1 LDYFKKNDHRI
12 VPSSPVIPFNDPTL
26 LFTNA
31 GMNQFKDVFTG
42 QRNVDYKRVASVQ
55 KCIRA
60 GGKHNDLDNV
70 GFTTRHHTFFEM
82 LGNFSFGDYFKEQAI
97 YYAWE
102 WLTKELKLPID
113 RLYATV
119 YEDDDEAFTFWEKV
133 ASPLKEKGRILRF
146 GRKDN
151 YWAMGDTGPCGPCSE
166 VHFDRGEKFGT
177 GLNDVVNGETER
189 FVEIWNLVFMQY
201 ERRQDGQVV
210 DLPKL
215 SVDTGAGLERLT
227 SVIQNVDS
235 VFQIDIFKNIIAAI
249 SDITKKKYKETGD
262 TGASHHIIADHVRAL
277 TFAIADGAGISNE
290 GQGYVLRR
298 ILRRAA
304 RHGRLLD
311 MHEPFIYRLVPILVN
326 EMSDAYPEIK
336 EKQNHIEKVIKGEEE
351 AFSRTLDTGCELF
364 GNIAKKVKSTGG
376 TVIDGEDVFRLYD
389 TYGFPYDLTEI
400 MAAERG
406 LSVDID
412 GFNKLLDAQ
421 REQSRISI
429 TFGMPIEWG
438 TKVKATGAM
447 PVEWT
452 SDSATEF
459 VRDSLSINT
468 KLLGMLT
475 ATEMGWKDDSVA
487 ILLAETPFYAAAG
500 GQVSDTGKISGKEFV
515 VKIHDIISHREKLIH
530 RGKVVQ
536 GSQKQLIKGATV
548 TAEVDADRRW
558 DIMRNHTATHLTH
571 AALRKVLGSHIKQS
585 GSYVGPDRLRFDF
598 SHHQPMTP
606 EEIQAVEE
614 MVNEQI
620 LKGSKVDIKEDVPV
634 EEAMASDAMAL
645 FGEKYSDKVR
655 VVSVPG
661 FSKELCGGTHID
673 NTSQIGPFFITLETG
688 IASGVR
694 RLEAITGREA
704 IKYMLSAKQFRQEAA
719 SIIGR
724 TEAEALEGMQQLRD
738 NNVALQKE
746 IKKIKTEMFS
756 GTRRPLGKETRV
768 GQVTVVTFEFEEGD
782 KDVMAG
788 WVDAQ
793 KDRREPVVA
802 LSLGIINGKPTFMT
816 AASGSAVSQFHIDVG
831 ELSQQLLP
839 QFGGRGGGKPS
850 FAQGTVAQGTKP
862 LELFEAARL
871 IIKKEV
877 EKSHGKGASL

>member
-26 LFTNA
+26 LFINA

-42 QRNVDYKRVASVQ
+42 QRNVDYKRAASVQ

-70 GFTTRHHTFFEM
+70 GFTSRHHTFFEM

-119 YEDDDEAFTFWEKV
+119 YEEDDEAFTFWEKV
-133 ASPLKEKGRILRF
+133 ASPLQKKGRILRF

-166 VHFDRGEKFGT
+166 IHFDRGEKFGA
-177 GLNDVVNGETER
+177 GPNDVVNGETER

-215 SVDTGAGLERLT
+215 SVDTGAGLERQT

-249 SDITKKKYKETGD
+249 SDITKKKYKETGKTGD

-311 MHEPFIYRLVPILVN
+311 MHEPFIYRLVPILVS
-326 EMSDAYPEIK
+326 EMGDAYPEIR
-336 EKQNHIEKVIKGEEE
+336 EKQGHIEKVIKGEEE

-364 GNIAKKVKSTGG
+364 GNIAKKVKSAGG
-376 TVIDGEDVFRLYD
+376 TVIDGEDVFKLYD

-406 LSVDID
+406 FNLDKN
-412 GFNKLLDAQ
+412 GFEKAMERQ
-421 REQSRISI
+421 REKSKADSSLK
-429 TFGMPIEWG
+429 TVEVSFGMPIEIRE
-438 TKVKATGAM
+438 T
-447 PVEWT
+447 PH
-452 SDSATEF
+452 TEF
-459 VRDSLSINT
+459 VRDTKTFSIKS
-468 KLLGMLT
+468 KLLAAYPSSQLGL
-475 ATEMGWKDDSVA
+475 ENDSIA
-487 ILLAETPFYAAAG
+487 ILLDKTPFYTEAG
-500 GQVSDTGKISGKEFV
+500 GQINDTGRISGPDFSVEISAVLDRKGYHYHIGKL
-515 VKIHDIISHREKLIH
+515 VK
-530 RGKVVQ
+530 
-536 GSQKQLIKGATV
+536 GSLEDLKKSAEVTV
-548 TAEVDADRRW
+548 EVDADRRW

-614 MVNEQI
+614 IVNEQI
-620 LKGSKVDIKEDVPV
+620 LKGRTVKTEIMDV
-634 EEAMASDAMAL
+634 EAARKSGAMAL
-645 FGEKYSDKVR
+645 FGEKYGDTVR
-655 VVSVPG
+655 VVSVEG
-661 FSKELCGGTHID
+661 FSKELCGGTHVD

-724 TEAEALEGMQQLRD
+724 TEAEALEGVRQLRD

-756 GTRRPLGKETRV
+756 GTRRPVGKETRV

-788 WVDAQ
+788 WIDAQ

-802 LSLGIINGKPTFMT
+802 FSLGIINGKPTFMT

-862 LELFEAARL
+862 PELFEEALL

-877 EKSHGKGASL
+877 EKEHGKGASL